1 MTVPDFRARAA
12 LSEWMDDDKVDFE
25 TFGACLKDLAKV
37 NIATLA
43 HRPTLS
49 FLSELARSGRWPA
62 DRPLSILDV
71 GSGHG
76 DALRAIDRWAARRG
90 LAVSLT
96 GLDRNPW
103 AARSAAA
110 VPSAG
115 RTITWLT
122 GDLFDHPG
130 EADVIVSSLFTHHLD
145 DDALV
150 RFLGWMDDRAAIGW
164 FVNDLERHPVA
175 YYGFS
180 LLARLARWHRFVRH
194 DGPISIRRAFVEADW
209 RSYLGLAGVAG
220 ARIQHRFP
228 FRLCVAKL
236 RHR

>member
-1 MTVPDFRARAA
+1 
-12 LSEWMDDDKVDFE
+12 MDDDTVDFE
-25 TFGACLKDLAKV
+25 TFHACLRDLAKV

-49 FLSELARSGRWPA
+49 FLSHLARSGRWPA

-96 GLDRNPW
+96 GLDRTPW
-103 AARSAAA
+103 AARAAA
-110 VPSAG
+110 AASSG
-115 RTITWLT
+115 RPITWLT
-122 GDLFDHPG
+122 GDLFDHQG
-130 EADVIVSSLFTHHLD
+130 GADVIISSLFTHHLD
-145 DDALV
+145 DSALI
-150 RFLGWMDDRAAIGW
+150 RFLGWMDGRAAIGW
-164 FVNDLERHPVA
+164 FVNDLQRHPVA

-180 LLARLARWHRFVRH
+180 VLSRLAGWHRFVRH

-209 RSYLGLAGVAG
+209 RSYLAQAGVSG
-220 ARIQHRFP
+220 ASVRHRFP

-236 RHR
+236 SRR